1 MVMLARSVNVQ
12 MAHRAFERWRS
23 HPNARYL
30 ATVIGRLLAIV
41 VLLLLNGFFVA
52 AEFALVRSRR
62 TRLDAMARSGDA
74 KARLAL
80 RATGNLPRLLSA
92 SQLGITLA
100 SLALGWVAESTLGE
114 VFSSWFASL
123 PVAIEQSL
131 RVSFGAIVALA
142 SVTYLHVV
150 FGELAPRSVAFH

>member
-1 MVMLARSVNVQ
+1 M
-12 MAHRAFERWRS
+12 
-23 HPNARYL
+23 
-30 ATVIGRLLAIV
+30 IGRLLAIV
-41 VLLLLNGFFVA
+41 VLLLFNGFFVA

-62 TRLDAMARSGDA
+62 TRLDAMARGGDA

-80 RATGNLPRLLSA
+80 RASGNLPRLLSA

-100 SLALGWVAESTLGE
+100 SLALGGLPKSTLGE
-114 VFSSWFASL
+114 ALAHWFGSL
-123 PVAIEQSL
+123 PFAIEQSL

-150 FGELAPRSVAFH
+150 FGELAPRARRAQPSRAVRALARAAAAWSSRGS